1 MKAGN
6 GTMTVGTAA
15 RRAGVKIDTI
25 RYYERRALLPK
36 SSRTE
41 AGYRTF
47 TEETVQRLRFIKHAQ
62 ALGFTLNEIKQLLAL
77 RLTPGKTCAD
87 VRSHAE
93 AKIADVERKIRSLHL
108 MKRALQQLVSACKSD
123 GPASECS
130 FLQNLN
136 KEDMLGKRCTQ

>member
-15 RRAGVKIDTI
+15 KRAGVKIDTI

-36 SSRTE
+36 SPRTE
-41 AGYRTF
+41 AGYRTL
-47 TEETVQRLRFIKHAQ
+47 TDETVQRLRFIKHAQ

-87 VRSHAE
+87 VRSRAE
-93 AKIADVERKIRSLHL
+93 AKTADIERKIRSLQV
-108 MKRALQQLVSACKSD
+108 MKRALQQLVSACESN
-123 GPASECS
+123 GPVSECS
-130 FLQNLN
+130 FLENLN
-136 KEDMLGKRCTQ
+136 KEDMP

>member
-41 AGYRTF
+41 AGYRTL
-47 TEETVQRLRFIKHAQ
+47 TDETVQRLRFIKHAQ
-62 ALGFTLNEIKQLLAL
+62 ALGFTLSEIKQLLAL

-87 VRSHAE
+87 VRSRAE
-93 AKIADVERKIRSLHL
+93 AKTADIERKIRSLQV

-123 GPASECS
+123 GTASRCS
-130 FLQNLN
+130 FLENLN
-136 KEDMLGKRCTQ
+136 KEDML

>member
-1 MKAGN
+1 MKAGTE
-6 GTMTVGTAA
+6 TMTVGIAA

-36 SSRTE
+36 SPRTE

-47 TEETVQRLRFIKHAQ
+47 TDETVQRLRFIKHAQ

-77 RLTPGKTCAD
+77 RFTPGRTCAD
-87 VRSHAE
+87 VRSRAE
-93 AKIADVERKIRSLHL
+93 AKTADIERKIRSLQV

-123 GPASECS
+123 GPASKCS
-130 FLQNLN
+130 FLENLN
-136 KEDMLGKRCTQ
+136 GEDLP

>member
-25 RYYERRALLPK
+25 RYYERRALLPR
-36 SSRTE
+36 SPRTE
-41 AGYRTF
+41 AGYRTL
-47 TEETVQRLRFIKHAQ
+47 TDETVQRLRFIKHAQ

-87 VRSHAE
+87 VRSRAE
-93 AKIADVERKIRSLHL
+93 AKTADIERKIRSLQV

-123 GPASECS
+123 GPASKCS
-130 FLQNLN
+130 FLENLN
-136 KEDMLGKRCTQ
+136 KEDML

>member
-6 GTMTVGTAA
+6 ETMTVGTAA

-36 SSRTE
+36 SPRTE
-41 AGYRTF
+41 AGYRTL
-47 TEETVQRLRFIKHAQ
+47 TAETIQRLRFIKHAQ

-77 RLTPGKTCAD
+77 RLTLSKTCAD
-87 VRSHAE
+87 VRSGAE
-93 AKIADVERKIRSLHL
+93 AKTAGIEQKIRSLQV

-123 GPASECS
+123 GPASKCS
-130 FLQNLN
+130 FLENLN
-136 KEDMLGKRCTQ
+136 REDML

>member
-6 GTMTVGTAA
+6 ETMTVGTAA
-15 RRAGVKIDTI
+15 RRAAVKIDTI
-25 RYYERRALLPK
+25 RYYERRALLPR
-36 SSRTE
+36 SPRTE

-47 TEETVQRLRFIKHAQ
+47 TEETVQRVRFIKHAQ

-87 VRSHAE
+87 VRSRTE
-93 AKIADVERKIRSLHL
+93 AKIAGIERKIRSLQD

-123 GPASECS
+123 GPASKCS
-130 FLQNLN
+130 FLENLN
-136 KEDMLGKRCTQ
+136 EEDMR